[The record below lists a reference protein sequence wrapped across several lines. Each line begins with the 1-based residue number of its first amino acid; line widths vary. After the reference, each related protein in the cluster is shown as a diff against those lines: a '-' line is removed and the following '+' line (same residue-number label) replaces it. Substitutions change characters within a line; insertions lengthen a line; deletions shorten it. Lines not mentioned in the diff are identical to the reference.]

1 MTINKKILSK
11 IDIDLK
17 GYPQSKLMIVT
28 KNQSV
33 EDIQQLISDGYSLF
47 GENRVQEAQQKFLSI
62 DRQNIELH
70 LIGPL
75 QSNKVKLALRIF
87 DTIQSIDRI
96 KIVDEIIKYKPT
108 NKFFI
113 QINIGQ
119 EPQKS
124 GVHPN
129 DFQNLYEYC
138 LSNGVLVEGI
148 MCIPPLEENP
158 IKYFEAMNSIKDKTN
173 KNLKLSMGMSN
184 DYLKALKSQSNIIRV
199 GSLIFS

>member
-11 IDIDLK
+11 INSDLK

-33 EDIQQLISDGYSLF
+33 EDVQQLISDGYSLF

-62 DRQNIELH
+62 DRQNIDLH

-129 DFQNLYEYC
+129 DFQNY
-138 LSNGVLVEGI
+138 
-148 MCIPPLEENP
+148 
-158 IKYFEAMNSIKDKTN
+158 
-173 KNLKLSMGMSN
+173 
-184 DYLKALKSQSNIIRV
+184 
-199 GSLIFS
+199 